1 SLSQHI
7 SQSHPYINDKASQTD
22 PDEQAD
28 ASIYNLP
35 DYSSSY
41 DSYMD
46 ESSIIYGDE
55 VMSDS
60 GLDSS
65 MLTENNYDKNSMTYK

>member
-1 SLSQHI
+1 MRWQCPYCSRDFSKSNSLSRHI

-22 PDEQAD
+22 PDEQVN

-41 DSYMD
+41 DSYTD
-46 ESSIIYGDE
+46 KFSIIYG
-55 VMSDS
+55 V
-60 GLDSS
+60 
-65 MLTENNYDKNSMTYK
+65 N